1 MDMLLGRACWIDHSF
16 VSPRMHQ
23 VAELK
28 QQQHGMTMFPTE
40 KVDIRTLEDATR
52 MMVMHADDSDNGG
65 GDR

>member
-1 MDMLLGRACWIDHSF
+1 
-16 VSPRMHQ
+16 MHQ

-40 KVDIRTLEDATR
+40 KVDIRMLEDATRMLEDATR
-52 MMVMHADDSDNGG
+52 MMVMHAGDSDNGG

>member
-1 MDMLLGRACWIDHSF
+1 
-16 VSPRMHQ
+16 MHQ

-40 KVDIRTLEDATR
+40 KVDIRTLEDVTR
-52 MMVMHADDSDNGG
+52 MMVMHAGDSDNGG